1 MPEGFI
7 DRRRPR
13 RFRIVFISLKAFLER
28 FILKREAP
36 SAVPAKENP
45 PAPGT
50 SPAGEKHPP
59 PGDQHHRW
67 KCGVPKLDEQY
78 DELFRLVRQNQ
89 GALKAGT
96 EPEVL
101 EEALSSLASHLE
113 GHLPMEEAY
122 LNQISFPGLVEHR
135 RLHQT
140 FLQQV
145 QTFRP
150 RIAERDPLAGL
161 ELSQL
166 LFAWMRVHVGKEDHV
181 WSEFARSRRRRP

>member
-13 RFRIVFISLKAFLER
+13 RFRIVFISLQAFLDR

-36 SAVPAKENP
+36 SAVPAKEHP

-50 SPAGEKHPP
+50 SRAGEQHLP

-67 KCGVPKLDEQY
+67 KCGVPRLDEQY
-78 DELFRLVRQNQ
+78 DELFRLVRKNQ

-96 EPEVL
+96 EPGVL

-135 RLHQT
+135 RLHQA

-145 QTFRP
+145 QAIRP

-166 LFAWMRVHVGKEDHV
+166 LFAWMRVHVGKEDPI
-181 WSEFARSRRRRP
+181 WSEFARSRRRH